1 MQLIEE
7 VQKIILDWKP
17 NTRYRTEKRHQNDL
31 HEYLYEQLN
40 KYRGGFTRKTIS
52 VKQREKKEDC
62 DIIVNRKIGVEVKL
76 VTARGIEKKK
86 LTRLFDEAIK
96 NRHEHKRGVIVVLVG
111 KVTPEIEERVKIKLK
126 LLNSLTTTKSPI
138 KALFERK
145 YDILLI
151 NKGRK

>member
-7 VQKIILDWKP
+7 VHKTILAWEP
-17 NTRYRTEKRHQNDL
+17 NTRYRTEKRYQNDL
-31 HEYLYEQLN
+31 QEYLYQNLN
-40 KYRGGFTRKTIS
+40 RYRGGFTKKTIA

-62 DIIVNRKIGVEVKL
+62 DIIINRRIGVEVKL
-76 VTARGIEKKK
+76 VTGRGINNKK

-96 NRHEHKRGVIVVLVG
+96 NRHEHTRGVIVVLVG
-111 KVTPEIEERVKIKLK
+111 KVTPEIEERTQKRIK

-138 KALFERK
+138 KALFEKK